1 MNVKCPY
8 CGCCY
13 DIQLDVLK
21 NPIGNERLG
30 YGWWLRCF
38 RCKKKW
44 WLKKS
49 DISLELE
56 KSIKANRSDQIAKI
70 SKLNKKRRGRARTK
84 PIFLSPINCILIVTI
99 ILTAVVVFYH
109 RDVFTGYL
117 IERAKRLSKNTRQN
131 ITMSDVRYNVSKAED
146 NEGFKVFVTGI
157 IKNDDNAVAKLR
169 GVKIT
174 IFDGENEIKS
184 WNSALQCDYIVPKD
198 SLSFSTE
205 NMIDKTPDD
214 IRVEVSIF

>member
-13 DIQLDVLK
+13 DIKLDMLNK
-21 NPIGNERLG
+21 PIGNERLG

-38 RCKKKW
+38 KCQKKW

-49 DISLELE
+49 DVSLELE
-56 KSIKANRSDQIAKI
+56 KSIKVNRSDQIAKI
-70 SKLNKKRRGRARTK
+70 SRLNRKRKGRVTRRSN
-84 PIFLSPINCILIVTI
+84 FLSPINCMLVLAIL
-99 ILTAVVVFYH
+99 LTAVVVFYH

-117 IERAKRLSKNTRQN
+117 IDRAKRLSKNTRRN
-131 ITMSDVRYNVSKAED
+131 ITMSDVRYNISKAED
-146 NEGFKVFVTGI
+146 NDGVKIFVTGI
-157 IKNDDNAVAKLR
+157 IKNEDNSVANLR
-169 GVKIT
+169 GVKIS
-174 IFDGENEIKS
+174 IFDGKNEIKS
-184 WNSALQCDYIVPKD
+184 WDSALQCDFIVPKD

-205 NMIDKTPDD
+205 NTLDKTPDN